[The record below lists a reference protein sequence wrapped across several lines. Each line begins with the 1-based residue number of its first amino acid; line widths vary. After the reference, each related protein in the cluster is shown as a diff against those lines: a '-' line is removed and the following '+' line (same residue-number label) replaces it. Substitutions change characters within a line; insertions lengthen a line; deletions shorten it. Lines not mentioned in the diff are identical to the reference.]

1 MTIKAGYTY
10 LKERGLTDETIRE
23 MQPVFL
29 TKEPTEEENAL
40 FKRYMRESR
49 QKNSGECR
57 KIVEGLLIPYLTIDE
72 PYRDFGRSRVIV
84 PSESLTQYY
93 QKRNEDIPKFLSPAS
108 YLLKDQ
114 PGVHLYQLPHD
125 AEKQGK
131 SKDVILLTEGEVKAA
146 ALSQVAR
153 SLDDTNNNHVAIG
166 AGGVTMFLP
175 APEWKSLS
183 LKDKRVYLFFD
194 GDSYDKKEV
203 MQAELKLFFAC
214 LVKGARSV
222 LSCCWPIATGKGI
235 DDHLAASRPDQA
247 AVLRILMDN
256 AVSPLRKYANPP
268 VEQVQRYQLDSLAAE
283 IVKEERLKPFQRSM
297 LVQELFECYKEQGI
311 TKKDI
316 RKELD
321 AAIRKREQ
329 QTHDT
334 TAIGRYQEFQID
346 FHPTPLE
353 EFDMSNGQL
362 CWQEHPLCNM
372 FVISKYVYTED
383 PEKEDSYVLDFRNKT
398 LILSSDV
405 QSNYKGLAKVFNQN
419 REILFDGSAK
429 LIQKYI
435 SQFWLENQEHIKKV
449 PLYENTGWSREGFFQ
464 LPGITAKK
472 NDAVYSADMERKF
485 TPYGERA
492 EQYELLEELLTR
504 HHAGLITVIG
514 LAAPCLGLFNLPRY
528 AVVIYG
534 GPGTG
539 KTKGCEAAISQY
551 GDPEHLMFSM
561 DSTKVGKEITFS
573 LYRDL
578 PIILD
583 EFNTASND
591 GRKIAQSVVETI
603 YGFDQGKGRTRGNV
617 KITHKEIKE
626 FRGLVFLTS
635 ERSLESIFS
644 VTSNMSVG
652 GAYRRTLEIPVLD
665 EHELWSIDK
674 QQESE
679 TQFFSRI
686 HNHIRKHYGH
696 IGVDWLTH
704 ITENDVQDRLA
715 YAYNE
720 ALNALLK
727 KGHGNLKGTEKL
739 IALVWAV
746 MVELELFLQIPDNKI
761 QKNLAS
767 YLNAITE
774 RQCRQIEMQVTD
786 EIQRFKEAIETFIA
800 MHVTG
805 FEGICPEKA
814 IMSQVF
820 GKVEYTDTLTHIYL
834 RAWAFKQFCNEF
846 GFERDVLIPKLEAID
861 YCRRKDGNV
870 YFNMSINS
878 TKGQT
883 YWFCLPSDDTG
894 EFLNDAKHQNTHQ
907 QKTDQTDAAPFY
919 LGGSSDRGNN
929 GAGSTGSSKIRGK
942 EARAQ
947 GIPVAEQQTF
957 LQEQTATPWK

>member
-1 MTIKAGYTY
+1 M
-10 LKERGLTDETIRE
+10 
-23 MQPVFL
+23 
-29 TKEPTEEENAL
+29 
-40 FKRYMRESR
+40 
-49 QKNSGECR
+49 
-57 KIVEGLLIPYLTIDE
+57 
-72 PYRDFGRSRVIV
+72 
-84 PSESLTQYY
+84 
-93 QKRNEDIPKFLSPAS
+93 
-108 YLLKDQ
+108 
-114 PGVHLYQLPHD
+114 
-125 AEKQGK
+125 
-131 SKDVILLTEGEVKAA
+131 
-146 ALSQVAR
+146 
-153 SLDDTNNNHVAIG
+153 
-166 AGGVTMFLP
+166 
-175 APEWKSLS
+175 
-183 LKDKRVYLFFD
+183 
-194 GDSYDKKEV
+194 
-203 MQAELKLFFAC
+203 
-214 LVKGARSV
+214 
-222 LSCCWPIATGKGI
+222 
-235 DDHLAASRPDQA
+235 
-247 AVLRILMDN
+247 
-256 AVSPLRKYANPP
+256 
-268 VEQVQRYQLDSLAAE
+268 
-283 IVKEERLKPFQRSM
+283 
-297 LVQELFECYKEQGI
+297 
-311 TKKDI
+311 
-316 RKELD
+316 
-321 AAIRKREQ
+321 
-329 QTHDT
+329 
-334 TAIGRYQEFQID
+334 
-346 FHPTPLE
+346 
-353 EFDMSNGQL
+353 
-362 CWQEHPLCNM
+362 
-372 FVISKYVYTED
+372 
-383 PEKEDSYVLDFRNKT
+383 
-398 LILSSDV
+398 
-405 QSNYKGLAKVFNQN
+405 FNQN

-464 LPGITAKK
+464 LPGITREK

-485 TPYGERA
+485 SPKGERA
-492 EQYELLEELLTR
+492 EQYELLEEMLTQ

-514 LAAPCLGLFNLPRY
+514 LATPCLGLFNLPRY

-539 KTKGCEAAISQY
+539 KTKGCEVAISQY

-603 YGFDQGKGRTRGNV
+603 YGFYQGKGRTRGSV

-674 QQESE
+674 AIESE

-696 IGVDWLTH
+696 IGVDWLLH
-704 ITENDVQDRLA
+704 IAEKDVQDRLA
-715 YAYNE
+715 FAYDE

-739 IALVWAV
+739 IALIWAV
-746 MVELELFLQIPDNKI
+746 MIELELFLQIPDNKI

-774 RQCRQIEMQVTD
+774 RQHRQIEMQVTD

-814 IMSQVF
+814 VMAQVF

-834 RAWAFKQFCNEF
+834 RAWAFRQFCNEF
-846 GFERDVLIPKLEAID
+846 GFERDVLIPKLEALD

-894 EFLNDAKHQNTHQ
+894 EFLHDAKQNTDQ
-907 QKTDQTDAAPFY
+907 QSADHRDAAPFY
-919 LGGSSDRGNN
+919 PGGN
-929 GAGSTGSSKIRGK
+929 GGGATGATNTRRKKANTQAKPDS
-942 EARAQ
+942 
-947 GIPVAEQQTF
+947 EQQTF
-957 LQEQTATPWK
+957 LREKAAAPWR

>member
-1 MTIKAGYTY
+1 MTTLLAGYQY
-10 LKERGLTDETIRE
+10 LVERGLTEETIRE
-23 MQPVFL
+23 MQAVCL
-29 TKEPTEEENAL
+29 TKEPSEEENIL

-49 QKNSGECR
+49 QATSGDIR
-57 KIVEGLLIPYLTIDE
+57 KIVEGLLIPYLTIE
-72 PYRDFGRSRVIV
+72 EQFRDFGRSRVLV
-84 PSESLTQYY
+84 PSESLVQYY
-93 QKRNEDIPKFLSPAS
+93 QKRSEDIPKFLSPAGH
-108 YLLKDQ
+108 LLKDQ

-153 SLDDTNNNHVAIG
+153 ALDDTNNNHVVIG

-175 APEWKSLS
+175 APEWKLLN
-183 LKDKRVYLFFD
+183 LKDRRVYLFFD
-194 GDSYDKKEV
+194 SDSYDKKEV
-203 MQAELKLFFAC
+203 MQAEIKLYLAC

-222 LSCCWPIATGKGI
+222 LSCCWPAASGKGI
-235 DDHLAASRPDQA
+235 DDHLAASGSDRA
-247 AVLRILMDN
+247 EVLCVLLDN

-268 VEQVQRYQLDSLAAE
+268 IEHVQRYQLDSLAAE
-283 IVKEERLKPFQRSM
+283 IVKEDVLKPFQRSM
-297 LVQELFECYKEQGI
+297 LVQELVDCYKVQGI

-321 AAIRKREQ
+321 AAARKREQ
-329 QTHDT
+329 QTHDPT
-334 TAIGRYQEFQID
+334 SLGRYQEFQLD

-362 CWQEHPLCNM
+362 CFAEHPLCNM

-383 PEKEDSYVLDFRNKT
+383 PEKEDSYVLSFRNKT
-398 LILSSDV
+398 LVLSSDI

-449 PLYENTGWSREGFFQ
+449 PLYENTGWNREGFFQ
-464 LPGITAKK
+464 LPGITRNK
-472 NDAVYSADMERKF
+472 NDAVYSADMDRKF
-485 TPYGERA
+485 TSHGERA
-492 EQYELLEELLTR
+492 EQYELLEEMLTQ

-514 LAAPCLGLFNLPRY
+514 LATPCLGLFNLPRY
-528 AVVIYG
+528 AVAIYG

-539 KTKGCEAAISQY
+539 KTKGCEVAISQY

-603 YGFDQGKGRTRGNV
+603 YGFYQGKGRTRGSV

-644 VTSNMSVG
+644 VISNMSVG

-674 QQESE
+674 VIESE

-696 IGVDWLTH
+696 IGVDWLLH
-704 ITENDVQDRLA
+704 IAEKDVQDRLA
-715 YAYNE
+715 FAYDE

-739 IALVWAV
+739 IALIWAV
-746 MVELELFLQIPDNKI
+746 MIELELFLQIPDNKI

-774 RQCRQIEMQVTD
+774 RQRRQIEMQVTD

-814 IMSQVF
+814 VMAQVF

-834 RAWAFKQFCNEF
+834 RAWAFRQFCNEF
-846 GFERDVLIPKLEAID
+846 GFERDVLIPKLEALE

-894 EFLNDAKHQNTHQ
+894 EFLHDAKQNTDQ
-907 QKTDQTDAAPFY
+907 QSADLRDAAPFHP
-919 LGGSSDRGNN
+919 GGN
-929 GAGSTGSSKIRGK
+929 GGGSTGATNTRRKKADTQAKPDS
-942 EARAQ
+942 
-947 GIPVAEQQTF
+947 EQQTF
-957 LQEQTATPWK
+957 LREKAAAPWR